1 MRICL
6 LGPTEHPV
14 AEPFAG
20 GLEAM
25 THALAAGLGARGHD
39 VTLFA
44 HRDSDPR
51 LPVRLWAPA
60 DFAPSPAAARDGRA
74 PSLRTVVEH
83 HQYLD
88 LMTRLAGDLAGD
100 FDVVHHNGLHE
111 LPLLLAATLR
121 APMITTLHTPP
132 LPLWESTLAVTGPR
146 SSFVAV
152 SEHVR
157 RSWSHCLSSVVV
169 RNGLDLTRWRSG
181 DGGGPAVW
189 SGRLVPE
196 KAPHEAIDACRAA
209 GVPLVLAGP
218 VHDREYVEREVT
230 PRLGAGATYLGHL
243 RHEEL
248 GDWLRRASVAVVT
261 PAWDEPYGLVVSE
274 ALASGTPVAGY
285 DRGALSEIVA
295 PGSGVLVPSGD
306 VSALAGAVRAARS
319 LDRQHVRR
327 RAEAVCSA
335 SWMIEQYEHCYAGL
349 VDPLVAA

>member
-261 PAWDEPYGLVVSE
+261 PAWDEPTDWSSPRRWPAARRWPATTGAPCPRSWRRGRG
-274 ALASGTPVAGY
+274 SSSRPGTSRPWPVPCG
-285 DRGALSEIVA
+285 
-295 PGSGVLVPSGD
+295 P
-306 VSALAGAVRAARS
+306 RAAWTDS
-319 LDRQHVRR
+319 TSDDERR
-327 RAEAVCSA
+327 PSA
-335 SWMIEQYEHCYAGL
+335 RPRG
-349 VDPLVAA
+349 